1 MAAEAALEVAAEGL
15 VARALHA
22 VAAEVAAEGLA
33 GAP

>member
-1 MAAEAALEVAAEGL
+1 MAAEAALKVAAEGL

-22 VAAEVAAEGLA
+22 MAAEVAAEGLA